1 MSVIRQIISLIS
13 QADSEQH
20 AREVCAHR
28 AGAVESRRRQLVAT
42 IPVEEVETDERDVGA
57 GGDATVP
64 LIVKGE
70 VAGSVEAMVDV
81 IKSRH
86 PNKFQLKVIQSG
98 VGAIGESDIEM
109 AAASKGWLTRV

>member
-1 MSVIRQIISLIS
+1 MC
-13 QADSEQH
+13 
-20 AREVCAHR
+20 ARR
-28 AGAVESRRRQLVAT
+28 AGAVQSRRRQQVVT
-42 IPVEEVETDERDVGA
+42 IPVEELETGERDVEA

-64 LIVKGE
+64 LIVKGD

-98 VGAIGESDIEM
+98 VGAISESDIEM
-109 AAASKGWLTRV
+109 AAAFKGLLTRG